1 MWLITSQ
8 SELITPFI
16 KMDTLYKLPSY
27 VKAFII
33 LIGFYFLTIML
44 SIAQDILVP
53 LIFSVMIAVLLHPI
67 VNFFVKIRMNRVV
80 AIVLT
85 LVLTFII
92 TAALAALIF
101 RQLGRFTESWPILV
115 DKFELLLNEG
125 ARWISRYFDLSR
137 WKVNRWI
144 VDAKKEMLSMTNAQV
159 GQTLYALGNGIVTL
173 LLIPVYVFLLLY
185 YNKLL
190 IEFIHRVFGN
200 SDQNRISTIISE
212 TKSVIQRYLAGLL
225 IEAVIVAILN
235 ITVLLV
241 LGIEYAIL
249 LGIIGA
255 LLNVI
260 PYIGGLV
267 AVALPMAIALATK
280 STPMY
285 AFYVL
290 ALYYFIQLID
300 NNIIVPLIVSSKVK
314 INALFAIIVVFA
326 GNALWGISG
335 MFLSIPLLAI
345 VKLICDHIESL
356 KPWGFLLGDTMPSL
370 IDIPILKKIK
380 IKPILK
386 DKKE

>member
-1 MWLITSQ
+1 
-8 SELITPFI
+8 
-16 KMDTLYKLPSY
+16 MDTLLKFPRYAKASLLIIGLY
-27 VKAFII
+27 VLISI
-33 LIGFYFLTIML
+33 LL
-44 SIAQDILVP
+44 IAQDILVP
-53 LIFSVMIAVLLHPI
+53 LIFSVMIAVLLHPV
-67 VNFFVKIRMNRVV
+67 VNFFVRIRMNRVV
-80 AIVLT
+80 AIILT

-101 RQLGRFTESWPILV
+101 RQIAQFSESWPILV
-115 DKFELLLNEG
+115 DKFTLMLNEIS
-125 ARWISRYFDLSR
+125 RWASRYFDLSQ

-144 VDAKKEMLSMTNAQV
+144 TNAKTEMLSMSNAQV

-173 LLIPVYVFLLLY
+173 LLIPVYVFLILY

-200 SDQNRISTIISE
+200 SDQNRISNIISE
-212 TKSVIQRYLAGLL
+212 TKTVIQRYLAGLV

-235 ITVLLV
+235 ITALLV

-260 PYIGGLV
+260 PYIGGIV
-267 AVALPMAIALATK
+267 AVALPMAVALATK

-285 AFYVL
+285 SFYVL

-314 INALFAIIVVFA
+314 INALFAILAVLA
-326 GNALWGISG
+326 GNALWGVSG

-356 KPWGFLLGDTMPSL
+356 KPWGFLLGDTMPPIL
-370 IDIPILKKIK
+370 DIEPILKKIK
-380 IKPILK
+380 IKINPK
-386 DKKE
+386 DKK

>member
-1 MWLITSQ
+1 
-8 SELITPFI
+8 
-16 KMDTLYKLPSY
+16 MDTLLKFPGYA
-27 VKAFII
+27 KAFII
-33 LIGFYFLTIML
+33 LIGFYVLVMAL
-44 SIAQDILVP
+44 SYTQDILVP
-53 LIFSVMIAVLLHPI
+53 LIFSVMIAVLLHPV
-67 VNFFVKIRMNRVV
+67 VNFFVRIRINRVV
-80 AIVLT
+80 AIILT

-101 RQLGRFTESWPILV
+101 RQLGRFTESWPLLV
-115 DKFELLLNEG
+115 DKFELLLNET

-137 WKVNRWI
+137 WKVNKWI
-144 VDAKKEMLSMTNAQV
+144 INAKEEMLSMSNAQV
-159 GQTLYALGNGIVTL
+159 GETLYALGNGIVTL

-200 SDQNRISTIISE
+200 SDQSRIRKIISE
-212 TKSVIQRYLAGLL
+212 TKTVIQRYLTGLV
-225 IEAVIVAILN
+225 IEAIIVAILN

-260 PYIGGLV
+260 PYIGGV
-267 AVALPMAIALATK
+267 IAVALPMAIALATK

-290 ALYYFIQLID
+290 ALYYIIQIID
-300 NNIIVPLIVSSKVK
+300 NNIIVPFIVTSKVK
-314 INALFAIIVVFA
+314 INALFSIIVVFA
-326 GNALWGISG
+326 GNALWGVSG

-345 VKLICDHIESL
+345 IKLICDHIDSL

-370 IDIPILKKIK
+370 IDIEPILKKIK
-380 IKPILK
+380 
-386 DKKE
+386 KKEKLNFVKNSIDN

>member
-1 MWLITSQ
+1 
-8 SELITPFI
+8 
-16 KMDTLYKLPSY
+16 MDTLLKFPGY

-33 LIGFYFLTIML
+33 LIGFYVLIIML
-44 SIAQDILVP
+44 SYMQDILVP
-53 LIFSVMIAVLLHPI
+53 IIFSVMIAVLLHPI
-67 VNFFVKIRMNRVV
+67 VNFFVRIRMNRVV

-85 LVLTFII
+85 IVLTFII
-92 TAALAALIF
+92 TATLAVLIF
-101 RQLGRFTESWPILV
+101 RQLGRFAESWPLLV
-115 DKFELLLNEG
+115 DKFELLLKETT
-125 ARWISRYFDLSR
+125 RWASRNFDLSY
-137 WKVNRWI
+137 WKMNRWTI
-144 VDAKKEMLSMTNAQV
+144 NAKKEMLSMSNAEV
-159 GQTLYALGNGIVTL
+159 GQTLYALGNGIVTM

-190 IEFIHRVFGN
+190 IEFIYRVFGK
-200 SDQNRISTIISE
+200 SDQNRIGKIISE
-212 TKSVIQRYLAGLL
+212 TKTVIQRYLAGLV

-260 PYIGGLV
+260 PYIGGIV

-290 ALYYFIQLID
+290 VLYYVIQLID
-300 NNIIVPLIVSSKVK
+300 NNIIVPLIVTSKVK

-326 GNALWGISG
+326 GNALWGVSG

-356 KPWGFLLGDTMPSL
+356 KPWGFLLGDTMPSI
-370 IDIPILKKIK
+370 IDMPILKKIT

-386 DKKE
+386 DKN

>member
-1 MWLITSQ
+1 
-8 SELITPFI
+8 
-16 KMDTLYKLPSY
+16 MDTLLKFPGYA
-27 VKAFII
+27 KAFII
-33 LIGFYFLTIML
+33 LIGFYVLVMAL
-44 SIAQDILVP
+44 SYTQDILVP
-53 LIFSVMIAVLLHPI
+53 LIFSVMIAVLLHPV
-67 VNFFVKIRMNRVV
+67 VNFFVRIRINRVV
-80 AIVLT
+80 AIILT

-101 RQLGRFTESWPILV
+101 RQLGRFTESWPLLV
-115 DKFELLLNEG
+115 DKFELLLNET

-137 WKVNRWI
+137 WKVNKWI
-144 VDAKKEMLSMTNAQV
+144 INAKEEMLSMSNAQV
-159 GQTLYALGNGIVTL
+159 GETLYALGNGIVTL

-200 SDQNRISTIISE
+200 SDQSRIRKIISE
-212 TKSVIQRYLAGLL
+212 TKTVIQRYLTGLV
-225 IEAVIVAILN
+225 IEAIIVAILN

-260 PYIGGLV
+260 PYIGGV
-267 AVALPMAIALATK
+267 IAVALPMAIALATK

-290 ALYYFIQLID
+290 ALYYIIQIID
-300 NNIIVPLIVSSKVK
+300 NNIIVPFIVTSKVK
-314 INALFAIIVVFA
+314 INALFSIIVVFA
-326 GNALWGISG
+326 GNALWGVSG

-345 VKLICDHIESL
+345 IKLICDHIDSL

-370 IDIPILKKIK
+370 IDIEPILKKIK
-380 IKPILK
+380 
-386 DKKE
+386 KKKN